1 MTWQLLKSLL
11 EYSSIN
17 AEVSK
22 AVSQKSSNHLW
33 YLAPEIVGLAL
44 FDSQVSAQT
53 KRLMVRAMKDGNE
66 DHEQG
71 ATEYFPVNLCATAG
85 ASGLGVWGTRTT
97 DYC

>member
-1 MTWQLLKSLL
+1 MLRCLKLLLKSFPIT
-11 EYSSIN
+11 YGI
-17 AEVSK
+17 
-22 AVSQKSSNHLW
+22 
-33 YLAPEIVGLAL
+33 YLAPVIVRLAL